1 MIFLLFLIPIGNKI
15 ELLPLILILKGMIT
29 MKNNFRTLDDLWKFF
44 KPEVTYKFSSKK
56 TGKVRKIESYVMVEG
71 EMI

>member
-1 MIFLLFLIPIGNKI
+1 
-15 ELLPLILILKGMIT
+15 

>member
-44 KPEVTYKFSSKK
+44 KPEVTYKFSSKRLVK
-56 TGKVRKIESYVMVEG
+56 LEKIESYEMVEG

>member
-15 ELLPLILILKGMIT
+15 ELLPVILILKGMIT

-44 KPEVTYKFSSKK
+44 NPEVTYKFSSKK
-56 TGKVRKIESYVMVEG
+56 TGKVRKNRVL
-71 EMI
+71 

>member
-44 KPEVTYKFSSKK
+44 KPDVYKRQS
-56 TGKVRKIESYVMVEG
+56 
-71 EMI
+71 